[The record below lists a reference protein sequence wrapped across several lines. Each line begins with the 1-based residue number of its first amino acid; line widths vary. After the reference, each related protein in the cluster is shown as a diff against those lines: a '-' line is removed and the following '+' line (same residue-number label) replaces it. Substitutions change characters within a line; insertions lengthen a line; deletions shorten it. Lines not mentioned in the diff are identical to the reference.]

1 MQSHCHPPATNHTE
15 LVKLFFFVFVDE
27 KEAKRAHHLPD

>member
-15 LVKLFFFVFVDE
+15 LVKLFFFFVDE